1 MKERKKRKKSAL
13 TQGAKIFALPFGV
26 TNYFGKP
33 FEDSALSWLHN
44 LVPEAFLEA
53 CSAPV
58 PDDLE
63 MKDPLSLLEE
73 LTV

>member
-1 MKERKKRKKSAL
+1 MKERKKRKKSAAN
-13 TQGAKIFALPFGV
+13 TGSKDFRIAFWC
-26 TNYFGKP
+26 NYFGKP

-63 MKDPLSLLEE
+63 MKDPVSLLEE